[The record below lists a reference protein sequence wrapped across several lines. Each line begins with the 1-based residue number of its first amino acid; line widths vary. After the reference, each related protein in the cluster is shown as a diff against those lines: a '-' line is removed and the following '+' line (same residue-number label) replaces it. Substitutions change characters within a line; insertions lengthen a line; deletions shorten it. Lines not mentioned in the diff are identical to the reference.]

1 MQAGTWP
8 AGLRNTVSLPQAR
21 ADSGSSNTGRTDSA
35 RLDQL
40 VYRRQGSVGVGVV
53 YQGVGVV
60 QRSPRRQLS
69 AAEAQEFGFFGF
81 DKIMRLVQVVQV
93 VLVVQAV
100 ELAHGVNG
108 FADLGGAASLR

>member
-1 MQAGTWP
+1 M
-8 AGLRNTVSLPQAR
+8 
-21 ADSGSSNTGRTDSA
+21 
-35 RLDQL
+35 
-40 VYRRQGSVGVGVV
+40 VYRRQGGVGVGVV

>member
-1 MQAGTWP
+1 MQAGAWP

-60 QRSPRRQLS
+60 QRNPRRQLS

>member
-8 AGLRNTVSLPQAR
+8 AGLRNAVSLPQAR
-21 ADSGSSNTGRTDSA
+21 ADSGSSNTGRTASA